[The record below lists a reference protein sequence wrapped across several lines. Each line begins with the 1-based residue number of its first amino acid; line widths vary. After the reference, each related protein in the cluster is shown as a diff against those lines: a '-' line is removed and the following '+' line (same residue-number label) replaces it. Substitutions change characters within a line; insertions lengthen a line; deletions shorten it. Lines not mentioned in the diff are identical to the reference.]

1 MRFDLR
7 TLPTDVPLLHKVV
20 QDMSAVLEE
29 KDGEI
34 ERLKA
39 QIEKLR
45 RTQFG
50 RRSEKTDPDQMDLW
64 VEALEEDK
72 AQAEAE
78 REAAAPA
85 PAGEKPAR
93 RPLPASLPRTETL
106 HDIAPDDRCPCCAG
120 PVRCIGEDV
129 TEELDYVPARFQVI
143 RHRRPKYACR
153 SCDTVLQ
160 APAPVLPIARGRAS
174 AGFLAQ
180 ILAAKYCRHMP
191 LYRQAEMY
199 AAEGLEIERS
209 TLADWVARAA
219 LLLTPL
225 VERLKASV
233 FASPVLHTDDTVV
246 PVLYPGSGKT
256 KTGRLWV
263 YLRDGRPWGDD
274 RPPAAVYFYSPTR
287 QGKEP
292 RQHLRDFQG
301 HLHADGFSGYDALYA
316 DGRIQEVSCW
326 AHARRKFFDVHEAT
340 KAPLAAEALRRIAE
354 LYTVEQD
361 ISGKP
366 PDERRSVRQAR
377 AAPLLADFKA
387 WLDEQI
393 GRLPPRGELAK
404 AMAYARKRWDGL
416 TRYVEDGRLSID
428 NNAAER
434 AMRTPVLGRRNWL
447 FAGSDKGGERAAIIY
462 SVVET
467 CRLNG
472 IDPLAWLRDVLAR
485 LPTHDADRLDDL
497 LPGAWAP
504 ASP

>member
-20 QDMSAVLEE
+20 QDMSAALEE

-50 RRSEKTDPDQMDLW
+50 RRSEKTDLDQMDLW

-143 RHRRPKYACR
+143 RHRRRKYACR

-160 APAPVLPIARGRAS
+160 APAPVLPIARGRPS

-225 VERLKASV
+225 VERLKVRV
-233 FASPVLHTDDTVV
+233 FASPVLHTDD
-246 PVLYPGSGKT
+246 GS
-256 KTGRLWV
+256 
-263 YLRDGRPWGDD
+263 
-274 RPPAAVYFYSPTR
+274 
-287 QGKEP
+287 
-292 RQHLRDFQG
+292 
-301 HLHADGFSGYDALYA
+301 
-316 DGRIQEVSCW
+316 
-326 AHARRKFFDVHEAT
+326 
-340 KAPLAAEALRRIAE
+340 
-354 LYTVEQD
+354 
-361 ISGKP
+361 
-366 PDERRSVRQAR
+366 
-377 AAPLLADFKA
+377 
-387 WLDEQI
+387 QI
-393 GRLPPRGELAK
+393 L
-404 AMAYARKRWDGL
+404 
-416 TRYVEDGRLSID
+416 
-428 NNAAER
+428 
-434 AMRTPVLGRRNWL
+434 
-447 FAGSDKGGERAAIIY
+447 
-462 SVVET
+462 
-467 CRLNG
+467 
-472 IDPLAWLRDVLAR
+472 
-485 LPTHDADRLDDL
+485 
-497 LPGAWAP
+497 
-504 ASP
+504 